1 MQGENTKLK
10 QYLIGA
16 LSESENEEFDVRI
29 ISDESFA
36 AEMSLA
42 EHELTEDYLEG
53 MLSSKEKAQFEAN
66 FLVNAER
73 RAMLREILLLKE
85 FARKKRRSAEHETAL
100 TKSSNRSGGFFTLYF
115 RPLMAGAAILI
126 TVFALALVWNSYF
139 RDTRSPLEREYAE
152 MNKRD
157 LNDLA
162 QLENYSPINLNSV
175 TFRDAA
181 STARQSADRL
191 TETVLFRLALPS
203 NTVEG
208 SSYIAK
214 IRRVGMPDFAIDNT
228 RAYRNPSGHEIRMLL
243 PKSIL
248 QKGQYQIVVES
259 KNDGAALAPYV
270 LTVE

>member
-1 MQGENTKLK
+1 MQGENKKLK

-16 LSESENEEFDVRI
+16 LSEGQTEELDLLI

-42 EHELTEDYLEG
+42 EHELCEDYLEG
-53 MLSSKEKAQFEAN
+53 VLSSEETDRFESN

-73 RAMLREILLLKE
+73 HAMLREISLLKE
-85 FARKKRRSAEHETAL
+85 FAKKKTRSVKLDEPL
-100 TKSSNRSGGFFTLYF
+100 TKPSTGFGGFLALYF

-126 TVFALALVWNSYF
+126 AVFALGLVWNSYF

-152 MNKRD
+152 LNKRD

-162 QLENYSPINLNSV
+162 QLENYSPVNLNSG
-175 TFRDAA
+175 TFRD
-181 STARQSADRL
+181 TATTPKQSAENL
-191 TETVLFRLALPS
+191 TETVLFRLALPV

-208 SSYIAK
+208 SSYRAK
-214 IRRVGMPDFAIDNT
+214 IRRVGPPEFAIDNI
-228 RAYRNPSGHEIRMLL
+228 RAYRNPHGYEIRMLV

-259 KNDGAALAPYV
+259 KNDGANLAPYV
-270 LTVE
+270 FTVE

>member
-16 LSESENEEFDVRI
+16 LSDGEIEELDVRI

-53 MLSSKEKAQFEAN
+53 VLSSKEKAQFETN

-73 RAMLREILLLKE
+73 RAMLREISLLKE
-85 FARKKRRSAEHETAL
+85 FARKKTRSAEQETTL
-100 TKSSNRSGGFFTLYF
+100 TKSSERSGGFLALYF

-139 RDTRSPLEREYAE
+139 RDARSPLEREYAE
-152 MNKRD
+152 LNKRD

-162 QLENYSPINLNSV
+162 QLENYSPINLNSG
-175 TFRDAA
+175 TFRDTA
-181 STARQSADRL
+181 STPKQSVDRL

-203 NTVEG
+203 STVEG
-208 SSYIAK
+208 SLYNAK
-214 IRRVGMPDFAIDNT
+214 IRRVGTPDFAIDDT
-228 RAYRNPSGHEIRMLL
+228 RAYRNPKGHEIRMLL

-248 QKGQYQIVVES
+248 EKGQYQIVVES
-259 KNDGAALAPYV
+259 KNGGAALAPYV
-270 LTVE
+270 FTVE